1 MWGNE
6 HVSKNT
12 RILEPTLSKKY
23 NDVAYHKY
31 REVLACAIYR
41 IAWEPTGTNLSDLL
55 NKQKTSTERD

>member
-23 NDVAYHKY
+23 NDVAYHKF
-31 REVLACAIYR
+31 REDIYR